1 MGGFWGLVST
11 FWRRTSS
18 PWKAAGLGGAQREE
32 SGVAE
37 TQASRRPRHPGP
49 MTSHSPGQQAR
60 EGRVSG
66 RSVQEPRQRLHQVP
80 SRKLSS
86 RCGAAKPKPAA
97 RIWAEPPNIKGIP
110 DETSEG
116 YPEKGQGEECP
127 CPGPRSSIAP
137 VLLHPWGSPSQ
148 GLPFA
153 CCLPTSQQ
161 HTVHTQRGL
170 AGEPTLTEDR
180 LTGRDSG
187 RQHLPSPNTQ
197 QGQDLT
203 MDQLLSPGGEP
214 ASSAVCWEL
223 SSLLFL
229 EPQPDPGRS
238 SHR

>member
-32 SGVAE
+32 ESGVAE

-49 MTSHSPGQQAR
+49 VTSHSPGQQAR

-66 RSVQEPRQRLHQVP
+66 HSVQEPRQRLHQVP

-110 DETSEG
+110 DEMSEG

-170 AGEPTLTEDR
+170 AGEPTLTEN
-180 LTGRDSG
+180 LGIKPGSPALQADS
-187 RQHLPSPNTQ
+187 LPAELPRKPDTFLARINKQSLYN
-197 QGQDLT
+197 
-203 MDQLLSPGGEP
+203 LLSWTTLLPGGHL
-214 ASSAVCWEL
+214 ATI
-223 SSLLFL
+223 
-229 EPQPDPGRS
+229 
-238 SHR
+238 

>member
-1 MGGFWGLVST
+1 M
-11 FWRRTSS
+11 
-18 PWKAAGLGGAQREE
+18 
-32 SGVAE
+32 AE
-37 TQASRRPRHPGP
+37 TQASRRPRCPGP
-49 MTSHSPGQQAR
+49 VTSHSPGQQAR

-110 DETSEG
+110 NETSEG
-116 YPEKGQGEECP
+116 YPEQGQGQECP
-127 CPGPRSSIAP
+127 RPSPGSSIACLIASLGLP
-137 VLLHPWGSPSQ
+137 FPRTPQGLPFSRTPLLKDLPSQ

-153 CCLPTSQQ
+153 CCLPASQQ

-170 AGEPTLTEDR
+170 SGEPTLAEHR

-197 QGQDLT
+197 QGQDFT